1 MSAVVVEE
9 LSVTRTVIARPRV
22 RIEVQLV
29 TALLGD
35 AGVVEEDVD

>member
-9 LSVTRTVIARPRV
+9 LSVTRTVIARSRV
-22 RIEVQLV
+22 RIEVQFV